1 MRQGKRVLYQAT
13 FFDGAFI
20 GHADFL
26 RRVETPST
34 LGSYS
39 YEVVDTKLALAPKA
53 YYLVQLCNYSEHLAR
68 LQGRAPEFG
77 HVVFGNGEERRFRMN
92 DYMAYYR
99 HLKRAFL
106 DFMHD
111 PALEHIATAREY
123 PFKCASTATLPLERR
138 L

>member
-1 MRQGKRVLYQAT
+1 MQRGVRVIYQAT

-26 RRVETPST
+26 RRVEAPSC
-34 LGSYS
+34 LGDYG

-53 YYLVQLCNYSEHLAR
+53 YYLVQLCNYSEHLER
-68 LQGRAPEFG
+68 LQGRLPEFG
-77 HVVFGNGEERRFRMN
+77 HVVFGNGEEQRFRMN

-106 DFMHD
+106 DF
-111 PALEHIATAREY
+111 
-123 PFKCASTATLPLERR
+123 ASNSAFDQMRR
-138 L
+138 GQ